1 MGELA
6 LFIEYKGCPNFLD
19 EALNINARVCVIV
32 YVCVCVCVITK
43 LACSKFVV
51 AIIFIAKLVL

>member
-32 YVCVCVCVITK
+32 YVCVCVITK